1 MSHRL
6 LKKIGSSDFIK
17 NSLTLSGGVAL
28 AQVLPFLFYPVLG
41 RIFTAEEFGLL
52 AVLTSITSVLAVMGS
67 GKYESGIL
75 VAGDKNEAANLALFA
90 VVMGLATMAVSWVL
104 MQFVLIRPLTVWL
117 DEPQLEHWIFVCP
130 LAAFFI
136 IVFNV
141 YNEWCVRESYF
152 KALSVN
158 KIVNSAAIT
167 LSKTLLG
174 FVKLCS
180 QGLVVGDLVG
190 RAISAAGCVVRA
202 LYHDGNTFRQTRWAE
217 MRRCAVKFKEFPK
230 YTMPGQLLN
239 TIGQAIPILLIT
251 AFFSKDEVGQFSM
264 AMTIFAIPI
273 NVISTALRD
282 VYRQRANEEYRQRGE
297 CLASFDRLLK
307 LLLLLGG
314 AGLLLFVWFLPWL
327 TQLFLGAQ
335 WLPAGQYA
343 QILAPAMVLSLV
355 AGPLSGIFIVTEKL
369 RAFFYWQVIYVVTTL
384 VSVLVGGWL
393 LGTMEA
399 TLILFAVLRG
409 VAYLI
414 SILMTRRYAK
424 GVRTR

>member
-1 MSHRL
+1 MSNRL

-52 AVLTSITSVLAVMGS
+52 AVLTSITSVLAVVGS

-104 MQFVLIRPLTVWL
+104 MQFVLIRPLTAWL

-167 LSKTLLG
+167 LS
-174 FVKLCS
+174 
-180 QGLVVGDLVG
+180 
-190 RAISAAGCVVRA
+190 
-202 LYHDGNTFRQTRWAE
+202 
-217 MRRCAVKFKEFPK
+217 
-230 YTMPGQLLN
+230 
-239 TIGQAIPILLIT
+239 
-251 AFFSKDEVGQFSM
+251 
-264 AMTIFAIPI
+264 
-273 NVISTALRD
+273 
-282 VYRQRANEEYRQRGE
+282 
-297 CLASFDRLLK
+297 
-307 LLLLLGG
+307 
-314 AGLLLFVWFLPWL
+314 
-327 TQLFLGAQ
+327 
-335 WLPAGQYA
+335 
-343 QILAPAMVLSLV
+343 
-355 AGPLSGIFIVTEKL
+355 
-369 RAFFYWQVIYVVTTL
+369 
-384 VSVLVGGWL
+384 
-393 LGTMEA
+393 
-399 TLILFAVLRG
+399 
-409 VAYLI
+409 
-414 SILMTRRYAK
+414 
-424 GVRTR
+424 

>member
-1 MSHRL
+1 MSNRL

-52 AVLTSITSVLAVMGS
+52 AVLTSITSVLAVVGS

-104 MQFVLIRPLTVWL
+104 MQFVLIRPLTAWL
-117 DEPQLEHWIFVCP
+117 DEPQLGHWIFVCP

-174 FVKLCS
+174 FVKICS

-190 RAISAAGCVVRA
+190 RAISAVGCVVRA

-424 GVRTR
+424 GIRTR

>member
-1 MSHRL
+1 MSNRL

-52 AVLTSITSVLAVMGS
+52 AVLTSITSVLAVVGS

-104 MQFVLIRPLTVWL
+104 MQFVLIWPLTAWL

-174 FVKLCS
+174 FVKICS

-202 LYHDGNTFRQTRWAE
+202 LYHDGNTFRQARWAE

-424 GVRTR
+424 GIRTR

>member
-1 MSHRL
+1 MMRRL
-6 LKKIGSSDFIK
+6 WDKVKESSFIK

-28 AQVLPFLFYPVLG
+28 AQVLPILFYPVLG

-52 AVLTSITSVLAVMGS
+52 AVLTSITSVLAVVGS

-75 VAGDKNEAANLALFA
+75 VADNKNEAANLALFA
-90 VVMGLATMAVSWVL
+90 VVMGLVLMAVSWVL
-104 MQFVLIRPLTVWL
+104 MQFVLLRPLTVWL
-117 DEPQLEHWIFVCP
+117 DEPQLGRWIFVCP

-167 LSKTLLG
+167 LAKTLLG
-174 FVKLCS
+174 FVKICS
-180 QGLVVGDLVG
+180 QGLVVGDLAG
-190 RAISAAGCVVRA
+190 RAISAVGCVVRA
-202 LYHDGNTFRQTRWAE
+202 LHHDGKVFRQARWAE

-251 AFFSKDEVGQFSM
+251 AFFSKDDVGQFSM

-273 NVISTALRD
+273 NVIGTALRD

-307 LLLLLGG
+307 LLLLIGG

-335 WLPAGQYA
+335 WLTAGRYA

-369 RAFFYWQVIYVVTTL
+369 RAFFYWQVIYVVATL
-384 VSVLVGGWL
+384 VAVLVGGWL
-393 LGTMEA
+393 MGTMEA
-399 TLILFAVLRG
+399 TLVLFALLRG
-409 VAYLI
+409 IAYVI

-424 GVRTR
+424 GVERR

>member
-1 MSHRL
+1 M
-6 LKKIGSSDFIK
+6 KI
-17 NSLTLSGGVAL
+17 
-28 AQVLPFLFYPVLG
+28 
-41 RIFTAEEFGLL
+41 
-52 AVLTSITSVLAVMGS
+52 
-67 GKYESGIL
+67 
-75 VAGDKNEAANLALFA
+75 
-90 VVMGLATMAVSWVL
+90 
-104 MQFVLIRPLTVWL
+104 
-117 DEPQLEHWIFVCP
+117 
-130 LAAFFI
+130 
-136 IVFNV
+136 
-141 YNEWCVRESYF
+141 
-152 KALSVN
+152 
-158 KIVNSAAIT
+158 
-167 LSKTLLG
+167 
-174 FVKLCS
+174 CS
-180 QGLVVGDLVG
+180 QGLLVGDLVG
-190 RAISAAGCVVRA
+190 SAISAAGCVVRA

-424 GVRTR
+424 GIRTR

>member
-1 MSHRL
+1 MSNRL

-52 AVLTSITSVLAVMGS
+52 AVLTSITSVLAVVGS

-75 VAGDKNEAANLALFA
+75 VAGDKDEAANLALFA
-90 VVMGLATMAVSWVL
+90 VVMGLATMAISWVL
-104 MQFVLIRPLTVWL
+104 MQFVLIRPLTAWL
-117 DEPQLEHWIFVCP
+117 DEPQLGHWIFVCP

-174 FVKLCS
+174 FVKICS

-190 RAISAAGCVVRA
+190 RAISAVGCVVRA
-202 LYHDGNTFRQTRWAE
+202 LYHDGKTFRQARWAE

-307 LLLLLGG
+307 LLLLIGG
-314 AGLLLFVWFLPWL
+314 TGLLLFVWFLPWL
-327 TQLFLGAQ
+327 TQLFLGSQ
-335 WLPAGQYA
+335 WLPAGHYA
-343 QILAPAMVLSLV
+343 QVLAPAIVLSLV
-355 AGPLSGIFIVTEKL
+355 AGPLSGIFIVTERL

-384 VSVLVGGWL
+384 VSVLIGGWL

-399 TLILFAVLRG
+399 TLILFAALRG
-409 VAYLI
+409 VAYLT
-414 SILMTRRYAK
+414 SILMTRHYAK
-424 GVRTR
+424 GINCR

>member
-1 MSHRL
+1 MSNRL

-52 AVLTSITSVLAVMGS
+52 AVLTSITSVLAVVGS

-104 MQFVLIRPLTVWL
+104 MQFVLIRPLTAWL

-174 FVKLCS
+174 FVKICS

-424 GVRTR
+424 GIRTR